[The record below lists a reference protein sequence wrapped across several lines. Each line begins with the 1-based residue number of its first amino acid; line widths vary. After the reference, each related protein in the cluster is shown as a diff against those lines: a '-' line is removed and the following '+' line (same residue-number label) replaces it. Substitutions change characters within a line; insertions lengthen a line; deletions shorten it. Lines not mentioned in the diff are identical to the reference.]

1 MIVLTHEELQAE
13 VSRLEAELIDLEE
26 NNYQLGNKVDDH
38 DLEIQERED
47 KIRDLE
53 DDVDEHNDKIKEL
66 QENLPSEDEHEQLS
80 RKMAEYQSTV
90 PGTPLSREVGE
101 EVRKLIEN
109 VLIKLI
115 GSEGPITIP

>member
-53 DDVDEHNDKIKEL
+53 DDVDELNGELKTLKEY
-66 QENLPSEDEHEQLS
+66 LPSDDESQELS

-109 VLIKLI
+109 VLIKMI